1 VNDMELVRYYAKR
14 AVEYDAIY
22 SKPERQEDIK
32 ILSSI
37 LTEQLSNKSVLE
49 VACGTGYW
57 TQFYG
62 PRTDSTLAADYNKE
76 VLSIARER
84 LNAHSNIRVEQSDAY
99 SLENISGDFNAGIA
113 AFWWSHLQK
122 SEAASFLDTFH
133 SRLSPD
139 SLVMLVDNIY
149 VEGSSTSVSRIDSE
163 GNSYQIRRLKD
174 GSRYEVLKNFPSEA
188 EFRRQVAPY
197 GENIQ
202 FRKLTYF
209 WVGCYTLA

>member
-1 VNDMELVRYYAKR
+1 MELVRYYAKR
-14 AVEYDAIY
+14 AAEYDAIY

-62 PRTDSTLAADYNKE
+62 PHTDSTLATDYNKE

-113 AFWWSHLQK
+113 ALW
-122 SEAASFLDTFH
+122 
-133 SRLSPD
+133 
-139 SLVMLVDNIY
+139 
-149 VEGSSTSVSRIDSE
+149 
-163 GNSYQIRRLKD
+163 
-174 GSRYEVLKNFPSEA
+174 
-188 EFRRQVAPY
+188 
-197 GENIQ
+197 
-202 FRKLTYF
+202 
-209 WVGCYTLA
+209 

>member
-1 VNDMELVRYYAKR
+1 
-14 AVEYDAIY
+14 
-22 SKPERQEDIK
+22 
-32 ILSSI
+32 
-37 LTEQLSNKSVLE
+37 
-49 VACGTGYW
+49 
-57 TQFYG
+57 
-62 PRTDSTLAADYNKE
+62 
-76 VLSIARER
+76 
-84 LNAHSNIRVEQSDAY
+84 
-99 SLENISGDFNAGIA
+99 
-113 AFWWSHLQK
+113 LQK
-122 SEAASFLDTFH
+122 SEAASFLDTVH